1 MAEALSQSQ
10 IDELLNKMRTG
21 GMEELEQEEAENAA
35 RAKEK
40 EYDFSSPKKFTK
52 DQLKSLNSLYE
63 TLRVWRPRMLQVCFA
78 MSVK

>member
-40 EYDFSSPKKFTK
+40 EYDFSFR
-52 DQLKSLNSLYE
+52 LVIYGIG
-63 TLRVWRPRMLQVCFA
+63 
-78 MSVK
+78 SVTTPFNLTSKCT